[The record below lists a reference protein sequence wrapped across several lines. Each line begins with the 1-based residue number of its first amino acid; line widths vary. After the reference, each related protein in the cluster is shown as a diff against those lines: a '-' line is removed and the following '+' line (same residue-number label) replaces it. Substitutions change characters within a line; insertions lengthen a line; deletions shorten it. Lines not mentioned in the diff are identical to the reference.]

1 MTSMDTNQET
11 CCAEE
16 QLLPVVETA
25 QIETAEE
32 FYLNK
37 TIRSQERLDICKACP
52 ELIGPLNNC
61 LQCGCFMN
69 IKVRIYESTCPLG
82 KW

>member
-1 MTSMDTNQET
+1 MENNCCNDVSEPVNDIKIIDGATN
-11 CCAEE
+11 
-16 QLLPVVETA
+16 
-25 QIETAEE
+25 
-32 FYLNK
+32 FYINK
-37 TIRSQERLDICKACP
+37 SKHSQERLDICKACP